1 MRQVTG
7 LMRLPANRGAPSRRF
22 LLGGL
27 VGLAGCQ
34 TVSQAVET
42 PTAQSIQ
49 GLRPSGTV
57 RLDETFLAS
66 AGEGSGVLT
75 FEGRSYPFK
84 LIGSIVGPGGAV
96 RINAEGEVYKLNRVA
111 DFAGRYNQSSGGLGL
126 SQGGAGQLWLQ
137 NANGVIM
144 HLYSRTSGMML
155 SLGREE
161 IVILLSS

>member
-1 MRQVTG
+1 MQGTIGMRQAG
-7 LMRLPANRGAPSRRF
+7 PGARPSRRL

-27 VGLAGCQ
+27 LGLGACQ
-34 TVSQAVET
+34 TVEQAVQT

-57 RLDETFLAS
+57 RLDENFIAS

-84 LIGSIVGPGGAV
+84 LVGSIMGPGGAV
-96 RINAEGEVYKLNRVA
+96 RINAEGEVYKLSRVA
-111 DFAGRYNQSSGGLGL
+111 DFAGRYNQSSGGIGL

-137 NANGVIM
+137 NGNGVIM
-144 HLYSRTSGMML
+144 HLFSRTSGMML

-161 IVILLSS
+161 VVILLNN